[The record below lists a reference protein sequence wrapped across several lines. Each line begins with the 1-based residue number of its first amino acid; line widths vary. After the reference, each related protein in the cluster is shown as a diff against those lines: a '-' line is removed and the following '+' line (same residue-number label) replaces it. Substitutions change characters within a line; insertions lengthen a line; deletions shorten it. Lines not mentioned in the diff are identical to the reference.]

1 MCEKATEG
9 SGKVLRKKEK
19 WRTRTQGTPRQIGT
33 KFKLLAREAKTKLPK
48 ALESFPTQVQ
58 KKLDELNIEQKE
70 EGEELTEEELE
81 TLASE
86 IDYALA
92 VKDEEKLAEIGE
104 RLEEL
109 GIDTQKLIDRIVD
122 EYPEIG
128 SAKPKVPLSQ
138 LKPIGR
144 TKTGKIIYERVKRE
158 KKEEV

>member
-1 MCEKATEG
+1 
-9 SGKVLRKKEK
+9 LRKKQE

-48 ALESFPTQVQ
+48 ALSFPTQVQ
-58 KKLDELNIEQKE
+58 KKMDELNIEEKE

-81 TLASE
+81 RLAAE
-86 IDYALA
+86 IDYALT

-128 SAKPKVPLSQ
+128 SAKSKPNVPMNQ

>member
-1 MCEKATEG
+1 M
-9 SGKVLRKKEK
+9 SKKRE

-33 KFKLLAREAKTKLPK
+33 KFKLLAREAKTKLPR

-58 KKLDELNIEQKE
+58 KKMDELNIEEKE

-81 TLASE
+81 RLASE
-86 IDYALA
+86 IDYALT

-122 EYPEIG
+122 EYPDIG
-128 SAKPKVPLSQ
+128 SAKSKPNVPMNQ

>member
-1 MCEKATEG
+1 
-9 SGKVLRKKEK
+9 LRKKEK

-33 KFKLLAREAKTKLPK
+33 KFKLLAREVKTKLPK

-58 KKLDELNIEQKE
+58 KKMDELNIEEKE

-81 TLASE
+81 RLASE
-86 IDYALA
+86 IDYALT
-92 VKDEEKLAEIGE
+92 VKDEGKLAEIGE

-109 GIDTQKLIDRIVD
+109 GIDTQKLIDRITDV
-122 EYPEIG
+122 YPDIG
-128 SAKPKVPLSQ
+128 SAKSKPNVPLSQ

-158 KKEEV
+158 KEKKV